1 MVLYVLNSLIIPVNF
16 DERSEA
22 VVRMKKITI
31 EEAKSL
37 LKNPFVS
44 AVGHEGT
51 AKLLSELLG
60 IEIPVNRTTIFMKQ
74 GDLAI
79 HFFLKERLPEGKV
92 LSKEELQGL
101 QYWLVLS
108 EVTEG

>member
-1 MVLYVLNSLIIPVNF
+1 MTTYLLNSLIVPINF
-16 DERSEA
+16 DEYRE
-22 VVRMKKITI
+22 VRVKLKRITI
-31 EEAKSL
+31 QEVRNL

-44 AVGHEGT
+44 AIGHEGT

-60 IEIPVNRTTIFMKQ
+60 VNIPTNRITVYFQ
-74 GDLAI
+74 PGDKGI

-92 LSKEELQGL
+92 LSKEELEKL

-108 EVTEG
+108 EVEG